1 MLRDSAIR
9 SLGELPLP
17 PGLSTCNRARPA
29 DHGAIAMQCAPLGNA
44 TALQVLLV
52 EHDTDRIR
60 LMSANTQGGFGNN
73 RTDATTLDGGFSNGF
88 ECGAYQPG

>member
-17 PGLSTCNRARPA
+17 PGFSTCNRARPA
-29 DHGAIAMQCAPLGNA
+29 DHGAIAMQCTPLGNA
-44 TALQVLLV
+44 TALQVFLI
-52 EHDTDRIR
+52 EHDTGRIR

-73 RTDATTLDGGFSNGF
+73 RTDAATLDGGFSNRI
-88 ECGAYQPG
+88 ERGAH